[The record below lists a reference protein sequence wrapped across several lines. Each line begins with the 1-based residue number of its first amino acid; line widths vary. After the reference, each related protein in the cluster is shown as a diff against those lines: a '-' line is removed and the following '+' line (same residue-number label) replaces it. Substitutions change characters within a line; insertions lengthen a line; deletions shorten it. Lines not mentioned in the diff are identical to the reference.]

1 MVHLK
6 IDSIDGIMFGF
17 EIHTKYGIKLEIIE
31 INDLY
36 SVTGSSKR
44 YRNKNIDASLDM
56 EYQWDEN
63 SHYKID
69 GLLDGMSLGK

>member
-1 MVHLK
+1 MVRLNIHSK
-6 IDSIDGIMFGF
+6 MDYIDGRKFLLVLGT
-17 EIHTKYGIKLEIIE
+17 EYGIKLEIIE

-56 EYQWDEN
+56 EYQ
-63 SHYKID
+63 
-69 GLLDGMSLGK
+69 

>member
-31 INDLY
+31 RIYLVYLIY
-36 SVTGSSKR
+36 SLEIS
-44 YRNKNIDASLDM
+44 RNHNLD
-56 EYQWDEN
+56 EY
-63 SHYKID
+63 
-69 GLLDGMSLGK
+69 LDGI